1 MLGTIK
7 CGWSDVSVHPV
18 IIWRGKRGSR
28 CPLTQP
34 SERSV
39 SAISRGLEVPADE
52 RDVLILSAHRRAPV
66 NMPQGVLLN
75 LCLVPYFKSV
85 PRDRESTP
93 SGCAKD
99 DLCEEAQSHRVGAMW
114 TDPPN
119 REPIRI
125 SCPLTSSAL
134 VRCVCL
140 FRGPASRAGECPAAQ
155 PHLSSAVRPRK
166 WWSSYYIERKLGWG
180 YRMKTSLP
188 SWAPNQSI

>member
-1 MLGTIK
+1 MSETF
-7 CGWSDVSVHPV
+7 WYWV
-18 IIWRGKRGSR
+18 
-28 CPLTQP
+28 LTAALQ
-34 SERSV
+34 SICR
-39 SAISRGLEVPADE
+39 RVPKW
-52 RDVLILSAHRRAPV
+52 SAHRRAPV